1 MTSDIGSDIFRISVF
16 DGKAFSECDDRLIRE
31 IPLAVYLNDRK
42 VITIAC
48 AGLHIEELAVG
59 FLRSEGILRTRA
71 DIVSVEVHPGR
82 TRVSIRTMEG
92 REMPGDETVADRCL
106 ASSGAR
112 GIGYPVQQS
121 PNEPLSGK
129 VSLAPEVVLDLMKR
143 FLEQACLHEV
153 TGGTHAAALARNGE
167 LLAVR
172 EDIGRHNA
180 IDMLGG
186 YALLHDMD
194 CRDAV
199 IFRTGRVSSE
209 IVLKIWRLAVPLVCS
224 LSVPTTEA
232 VEIARRAGI
241 TLIGSIRRGRMKIY
255 S

>member
-1 MTSDIGSDIFRISVF
+1 MTEDGGIDLFRISVY
-16 DGKAFSECDDRLIRE
+16 DGKTFSEHDERLVCE
-31 IPLAVYLNDRK
+31 IPLEVHVNDRK

-48 AGLHIEELAVG
+48 AGLHVEELAVG
-59 FLRSEGILRTRA
+59 FLRSEGVLRTRD
-71 DIVSVEVHPGR
+71 DIVAVEVHPGR
-82 TRVSIRTMEG
+82 TSVKIRTVEG
-92 REMPGDETVADRCL
+92 REMLNPEREADRSL

-112 GIGYPVQQS
+112 GLGS
-121 PNEPLSGK
+121 PMQRCPEEPLSGK
-129 VSLAPEVVLDLMKR
+129 VSLAPEAVLDLMER
-143 FLEQACLHEV
+143 FLGKACLHEE
-153 TGGTHAAALARNGE
+153 TGGTHAAALVWNGE
-167 LLAVR
+167 ILAVR
-172 EDIGRHNA
+172 EDIGRHNT

-209 IVLKIWRLAVPLVCS
+209 IVLKIWRLGVPLVCS

-232 VEIARRAGI
+232 VEITRRAGM